1 VPVLVL
7 VLVLVSVQAQAQAQ
21 AQALVLVPMPVLAP
35 LRCPRH
41 GHLRRQT
48 TPVRTTVHSSRWRVW
63 GVGLACSS

>member
-1 VPVLVL
+1 VLVQVLVQVLVL
-7 VLVLVSVQAQAQAQ
+7 VLVPL
-21 AQALVLVPMPVLAP
+21 LVLVQLVP

-48 TPVRTTVHSSRWRVW
+48 TPLRTAVHSSRWRVW